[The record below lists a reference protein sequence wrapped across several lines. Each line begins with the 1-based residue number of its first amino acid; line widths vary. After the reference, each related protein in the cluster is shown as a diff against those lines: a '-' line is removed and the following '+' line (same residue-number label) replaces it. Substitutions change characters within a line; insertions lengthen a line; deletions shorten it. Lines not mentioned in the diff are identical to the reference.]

1 MQQSFPRPDDVRIR
15 YHETD
20 MTTSDRPRIEIEYCT
35 QCRWL
40 LRAAWMAQELLLT
53 FEQEV
58 GWVTLI
64 PGTGGVFEIRVGD
77 TLLWSR
83 KDQGGFPEIKELKRL
98 VRDHIAPGKD
108 LGHVDR

>member
-1 MQQSFPRPDDVRIR
+1 MKEDYHRPK
-15 YHETD
+15 
-20 MTTSDRPRIEIEYCT
+20 MTTSDRARIEIEYCT

-40 LRAAWMAQELLLT
+40 LRAAWMAQELLST

-58 GWVTLI
+58 GGVTLV
-64 PGTGGVFEIRVGD
+64 PGAGGIFEIRVAG
-77 TLLWSR
+77 TRIWSR

-98 VRDHIAPGKD
+98 VRDQVAPGKD